1 MNKWIHLNC
10 ALWSDEVY
18 ETVNGGLVNVE
29 VALQNGMSVHCAYC
43 NTSGATLKCYKM
55 RCSLVYHLPCAV
67 KDQCV
72 FYKNKVCIIIPWL
85 HIVAFTLK

>member
-1 MNKWIHLNC
+1 MFYRLLNFDVNKWVHLNC

-18 ETVNGGLVNVE
+18 ETENGSLVNVE
-29 VALQNGMSVHCAYC
+29 VALQSGLSVLCSYC
-43 NTSGATLKCYKM
+43 NTAGATLKCYKM

-72 FYKNKVCIIIPWL
+72 FYKNKVI
-85 HIVAFTLK
+85 